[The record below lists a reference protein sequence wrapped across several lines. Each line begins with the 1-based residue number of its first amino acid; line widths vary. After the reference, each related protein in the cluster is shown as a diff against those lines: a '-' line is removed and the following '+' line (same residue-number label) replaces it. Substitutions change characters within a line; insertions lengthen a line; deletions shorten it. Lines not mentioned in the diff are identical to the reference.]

1 MEITP
6 ELVLKAYASGV
17 FPMAKSRSDQDV
29 YWVQPDERGILPL
42 DEFHV
47 SRSLKKLLKKGV
59 FDIRVNTA
67 FDDVLDGCA
76 EAAEGRSD
84 TWINEKIVDL
94 FTRLHAAG
102 LAHSVECWR
111 HDKLVGGLYGLA
123 MGSAF
128 FGESMFSRESNA
140 SKVALCHLVGILK
153 SGGYTLLDTQF
164 ITDHL
169 ARFGAVTVPQDEYLG
184 ILGEA
189 LGRFARF
196 GAPLSYES
204 LSKELFWQSN
214 SHTS

>member
-17 FPMAKSRSDQDV
+17 FPMAKSKADQDV

-42 DEFHV
+42 DQFHV
-47 SRSLKKLLKKGV
+47 SRSLKKLLRKNQFEV
-59 FDIRVNTA
+59 RVNSA
-67 FDDVLDGCA
+67 FQDVLTGCA
-76 EAAEGRSD
+76 ETAEGRSD
-84 TWINEKIVDL
+84 TWINDKIVEL

-111 HDKLVGGLYGLA
+111 DGKLVGGLYGLA
-123 MGSAF
+123 MGAAF

-140 SKVALCHLVGILK
+140 SKIALCHLVGILK

-169 ARFGAVTVPQDEYLG
+169 ARFGAITVSQDEYLG
-184 ILGEA
+184 LLSDS

-196 GAPLSYES
+196 GGPLPYEA
-204 LSKELFWQSN
+204 LSKELFSQPS
-214 SHTS
+214 SQTS